1 MVPRASPARR
11 RRRNCGTRAGPRLAR
26 VTSKQLT
33 YPPVDSYDRPMNGS
47 NPDTVATRRVALL
60 VVDGV
65 SMLDVAAPSE
75 VFAESRHSS
84 RSYDLVVCSPDGK
97 SVTTGSGLPL
107 QADSNAHDEAELDTA
122 IIAGG
127 CSLPSRTLS
136 PEHISAA
143 RHLASRAR
151 RVASVCTGAFVLG
164 AAGLLD
170 GRKATTHWHHTQRL
184 QELYPKADI
193 VHDSEL
199 VSDGNLITSAGESA
213 GIALTLHLLKEDQ
226 GEKVH
231 SVVARDLVVYQ
242 PNAASS
248 ASETGTALRNPVVR
262 KLTEEIVADPSAQYT
277 LTDLASRAAVSPR
290 HLSRLFRE
298 ELQTTPAKF
307 VEQVRFDTAR
317 SLLDRGESVTHT
329 AYMSGFGSMETLR
342 RAFITRLGVSPRAYQ
357 HRFKA
362 A

>member
-1 MVPRASPARR
+1 
-11 RRRNCGTRAGPRLAR
+11 
-26 VTSKQLT
+26 
-33 YPPVDSYDRPMNGS
+33 MNGS
-47 NPDTVATRRVALL
+47 NPDAVVTRRVALL

-84 RSYDLVVCSPDGK
+84 RNYDLVVCSPDGK
-97 SVTTGSGLPL
+97 NVTTGSGLPL
-107 QADSNAHDEAELDTA
+107 QADSNAHDEGPLDTV
-122 IIAGG
+122 IITGG
-127 CSLPSRTLS
+127 CSLPNRTLA

-184 QELYPKADI
+184 QELYPRAEI
-193 VHDSEL
+193 IHDSEL
-199 VSDGNLITSAGESA
+199 VSDGNLITSAGEGA
-213 GIALTLHLLKEDQ
+213 GIALTLQLLKDDQ
-226 GEKVH
+226 GEKVR

-242 PNAASS
+242 PQSAEPADEAA
-248 ASETGTALRNPVVR
+248 TAPRNPVVR

-277 LTDLASRAAVSPR
+277 LTDLAVRAAVSPR
-290 HLSRLFRE
+290 HLSRLFQE
-298 ELQTTPAKF
+298 ELQITPAKF

-317 SLLDRGESVTHT
+317 SLLDRGASVTDT
-329 AYMSGFGSMETLR
+329 AFMSGFGSMETLR
-342 RAFITRLGVSPRAYQ
+342 RAFIARLGVSPRAYQ
-357 HRFKA
+357 HRFKTA
-362 A
+362 

>member
-1 MVPRASPARR
+1 
-11 RRRNCGTRAGPRLAR
+11 
-26 VTSKQLT
+26 
-33 YPPVDSYDRPMNGS
+33 MNGS
-47 NPDTVATRRVALL
+47 DPDTVVTRRVALL

-84 RSYDLVVCSPDGK
+84 RNYELVVCSPDGK
-97 SVTTGSGLPL
+97 NVTTGSGLPL
-107 QADSNAHDEAELDTA
+107 QADCDAHDVGPIDTA

-127 CSLPSRTLS
+127 CRLPSRTLT

-143 RHLASRAR
+143 GHLASRAR

-184 QELYPKADI
+184 QELYPQAEI

-199 VSDGNLITSAGESA
+199 VSDGSLITSGEGA

-231 SVVARDLVVYQ
+231 SAVARDLVVYQ
-242 PNAASS
+242 PQSAGPADQAA
-248 ASETGTALRNPVVR
+248 AAPRNPVVR
-262 KLTEEIVADPSAQYT
+262 KLTEEIVADPSVQYT

-290 HLSRLFRE
+290 HLSRLFQD

-307 VEQVRFDTAR
+307 VEQVRFDMAR
-317 SLLDRGESVTHT
+317 SLLDRGESVTDT
-329 AYMSGFGSMETLR
+329 AFMSGFGSMETLR
-342 RAFITRLGVSPRAYQ
+342 RAFIGRLGVSPRAYQ
-357 HRFKA
+357 HRFKSA
-362 A
+362 

>member
-1 MVPRASPARR
+1 
-11 RRRNCGTRAGPRLAR
+11 
-26 VTSKQLT
+26 
-33 YPPVDSYDRPMNGS
+33 MNGS
-47 NPDTVATRRVALL
+47 KPDTAVTRRVALL

-84 RSYDLVVCSPDGK
+84 GTYDLVVCSPDGK
-97 SVTTGSGLPL
+97 NVTTGSGLSL
-107 QADSNAHDEAELDTA
+107 QADCDAHDEGPIDTA

-127 CSLPSRTLS
+127 CGLPNRTLS
-136 PEHISAA
+136 PEYISAA
-143 RHLASRAR
+143 RHLAGRAR

-184 QELYPKADI
+184 QELYPQAEI
-193 VHDSEL
+193 IHDSEL
-199 VSDGNLITSAGESA
+199 VSDGNLITSAGEGA

-226 GEKVH
+226 GEKVR

-242 PNAASS
+242 PPPADPAGQVTS
-248 ASETGTALRNPVVR
+248 APRNPLVR

-290 HLSRLFRE
+290 HLSRLFQE
-298 ELQTTPAKF
+298 ELRTTPAKF

-317 SLLDRGESVTHT
+317 SLLDSGESVTNT
-329 AYMSGFGSMETLR
+329 AFMSGFGSMETLR

-357 HRFKA
+357 HRFKTV
-362 A
+362 

>member
-1 MVPRASPARR
+1 
-11 RRRNCGTRAGPRLAR
+11 
-26 VTSKQLT
+26 
-33 YPPVDSYDRPMNGS
+33 MNGS
-47 NPDTVATRRVALL
+47 HPDTVVTRRVALL

-75 VFAESRHSS
+75 VFAESRHAS
-84 RSYDLVVCSPDGK
+84 RNYELVVCSPDGK
-97 SVTTGSGLPL
+97 NVTTGSGLPL
-107 QADSNAHDEAELDTA
+107 QADCDAHDVGPIDTA
-122 IIAGG
+122 IITGG
-127 CSLPSRTLS
+127 CSLPSRTLT

-143 RHLASRAR
+143 GHLASRAR

-184 QELYPKADI
+184 QELYPQAEI

-199 VSDGNLITSAGESA
+199 VSDGSLITSAGEGA

-242 PNAASS
+242 PQSAGPADQSAA
-248 ASETGTALRNPVVR
+248 APRNPVVR
-262 KLTEEIVADPSAQYT
+262 KLTEEIVADPSVQYT

-290 HLSRLFRE
+290 HLSRLFQD

-317 SLLDRGESVTHT
+317 ALLDRGESVTDT
-329 AYMSGFGSMETLR
+329 AFMSGFGSMETLR
-342 RAFITRLGVSPRAYQ
+342 RAFIGRLGVSPRAYQ
-357 HRFKA
+357 HRFKSA
-362 A
+362 

>member
-1 MVPRASPARR
+1 MILTISPM
-11 RRRNCGTRAGPRLAR
+11 T
-26 VTSKQLT
+26 
-33 YPPVDSYDRPMNGS
+33 GS
-47 NPDTVATRRVALL
+47 NPDTAVTRRVALL

-75 VFAESRHSS
+75 VFAESRHAS
-84 RSYDLVVCSPDGK
+84 RNYEFVVCSPDGK
-97 SVTTGSGLPL
+97 NVTTSSGLPL
-107 QADSNAHDEAELDTA
+107 YADCNAHDEGPLDTV

-127 CSLPSRTLS
+127 RSLPNRTLA

-151 RVASVCTGAFVLG
+151 RVASVCTGVFVLG

-184 QELYPKADI
+184 QELYPRAEVI
-193 VHDSEL
+193 HDSEL
-199 VSDGNLITSAGESA
+199 VCDGDLITSAGEGA

-226 GEKVH
+226 GERVH
-231 SVVARDLVVYQ
+231 SIVARDLVVYQ
-242 PNAASS
+242 PRSSQAADRTSVP
-248 ASETGTALRNPVVR
+248 RNPLVR
-262 KLTEEIVADPSAQYT
+262 KLTEDIVADPSAQYT

-290 HLSRLFRE
+290 HLCRLFQE

-317 SLLDRGESVTHT
+317 SLLDRGESVTDT

-357 HRFKA
+357 HRFKTA
-362 A
+362 

>member
-1 MVPRASPARR
+1 
-11 RRRNCGTRAGPRLAR
+11 
-26 VTSKQLT
+26 
-33 YPPVDSYDRPMNGS
+33 MNGS
-47 NPDTVATRRVALL
+47 NPGTAVTRRVALL

-84 RSYDLVVCSPDGK
+84 KNYELVVCTPDGK
-97 SVTTGSGLPL
+97 NVTTGSGLPL
-107 QADSNAHDEAELDTA
+107 YADSNAHDEGPLDTA

-127 CSLPSRTLS
+127 CSLPNRTLT
-136 PEHISAA
+136 PEHITAA
-143 RHLASRAR
+143 RHLFSRAR

-184 QELYPKADI
+184 QELYPRAEVI
-193 VHDSEL
+193 HDSEL
-199 VSDGNLITSAGESA
+199 VSDGNLITSAGEGA

-226 GEKVH
+226 GERVH
-231 SVVARDLVVYQ
+231 SAVARDLMVYH
-242 PNAASS
+242 PDSSKAAEQTS
-248 ASETGTALRNPVVR
+248 APRNPLVR
-262 KLTEEIVADPSAQYT
+262 KLTEDIVADPSAQYT
-277 LTDLASRAAVSPR
+277 LTDLASRAAVSAR
-290 HLSRLFRE
+290 HLSRLFQE

-317 SLLDRGESVTHT
+317 SLLDRGESVTD
-329 AYMSGFGSMETLR
+329 AAFMSGFGSMETLR

-357 HRFKA
+357 HRFKTA
-362 A
+362 